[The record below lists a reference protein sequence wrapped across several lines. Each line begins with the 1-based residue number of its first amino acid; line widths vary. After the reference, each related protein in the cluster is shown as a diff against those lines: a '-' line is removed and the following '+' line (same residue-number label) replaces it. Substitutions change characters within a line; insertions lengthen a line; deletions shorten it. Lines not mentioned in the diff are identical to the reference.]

1 MRQRR
6 NRRPAH
12 ISDDMLIHIE
22 PLGCGSI
29 LPAFVVGYPL
39 EDDEELGALDV
50 PPSIVVIEQQ
60 AGGVAMSYPVVMGAV
75 LRLEA
80 NRHRGLRDLEPLLR
94 GLRAMAEEPDLKLL
108 EREYKVLRN
117 LALSSGSAYIES
129 ELRSLQ
135 DYLAAY
141 LALPPLVR
149 GIEAYVEHAA
159 CDPRDYFAQWGVMS
173 CTLVE
178 ENKRQGS
185 IYRSSGAHYTID
197 ESNLADVRFDD
208 NRTLADTWQ
217 EIEHL
222 GRQLQRPGPAQLF
235 FLWEN
240 SD

>member
-1 MRQRR
+1 
-6 NRRPAH
+6 
-12 ISDDMLIHIE
+12 MLIHIE

-39 EDDEELGALDV
+39 EDDEELEALDAS
-50 PPSIVVIEQQ
+50 PSVVVVEQQ
-60 AGGVAMSYPVVMGAV
+60 AGGVAMSYPVVIGSV
-75 LRLEA
+75 LRLEP

-94 GLRAMAEEPDLKLL
+94 GLRAMAEEPDLTLL
-108 EREYKVLRN
+108 AREYKVLRS
-117 LALSSGSAYIES
+117 LVLTSGSAYTEI

-135 DYLAAY
+135 DYLAGY
-141 LALPPLVR
+141 LALPPLMH
-149 GIEAYVEHAA
+149 GLEAFVQHAA

-173 CTLVE
+173 CTLLE

-185 IYRSSGAHYTID
+185 IYRSSSAHYTID

-208 NRTLADTWQ
+208 SRTLADTWQ
-217 EIEHL
+217 EVERL
-222 GRQLQRPGPAQLF
+222 RRQLQRPEPAQLF